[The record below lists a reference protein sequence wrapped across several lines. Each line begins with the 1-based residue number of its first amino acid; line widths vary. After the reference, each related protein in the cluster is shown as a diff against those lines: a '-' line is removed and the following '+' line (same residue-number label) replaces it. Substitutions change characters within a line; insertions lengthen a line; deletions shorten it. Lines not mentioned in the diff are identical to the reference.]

1 MNLQP
6 DARRALGAGLVVIAL
21 VAFSNSSAHI
31 SDVGQQAAVAAVS
44 STDTLTQLNQSL
56 ISANKD
62 KGVLKEGELLEKAVH
77 RKALMEIL
85 AKENPAHFLRY
96 VLNASQISSLPKSVT
111 ATVEKRISTEG
122 VIDTYIIDD
131 FEHPEK
137 SHYEY
142 YFKRGANVK
151 SLYLV
156 GDLLVRSNTQ
166 ALITGYEGDTYVV
179 ADNTKGNVTIKAN
192 KDIDGGSNE
201 ALGVQNT
208 AVILVDFDDSGP
220 RPFTKEQAK
229 NIFFNAQFNKFMKEQ
244 SYNKVSFKGDVYG
257 WYRLSGPS
265 MSNGQHVIPVF
276 GNDNSQLNRIILE
289 NNIPIGNYGRVIIAI
304 NSDFTSSSQVGM
316 TMQYIGGREY
326 FFSSSWISLA
336 GFDILAPFPFTW
348 TDLDFLL
355 AHELGHALGL
365 MHANSWECG
374 TSPIP
379 TSGSNCEHREYGNF
393 FDTMGT
399 GGLSLHFNAYYKELL
414 GWLSP
419 SSVLTINQS
428 GAYTLKTLEG
438 YGGFRLAKIKMQGST
453 QTPYVLEFR
462 QGIGFDSIL
471 NLPAL
476 TSNKDG
482 LFIARTIDDV
492 FPTSR
497 LLDMQPN
504 FPSSDWDDINAV
516 TLNLGAAPF
525 VDRGLGIIIGPVTK
539 VANSGI
545 DFNVDIKEPICIYN
559 KPTVSNAYGNIVLAP
574 GGFTTFGIKIINN
587 NSFTCPPSDF
597 EVAAGFPANLWF
609 ADPNSIRQTRMINNQ
624 EDGYFSFPLQVPTM
638 TVPGQYTVSYLITDK
653 QSGLSATLTYPL
665 YIVPDPVITNV
676 TPMFGLPGTQV
687 TIQGRNFNSEGDVLF
702 VSNTVA
708 FSIKYYNAESNNIRF
723 NIPETFFCS
732 DTCSP
737 VPLRRYTV
745 TVYSNGVESN
755 PATFQVG
762 EILDLEPTMKVV
774 SASTTIEY
782 DSANKESAIVG
793 NFIVHVSAD
802 SEDLYIE
809 ETPFT
814 VAVNSTKNWSTSRTD
829 ATMLQLPAG
838 EQLEDGTYKIA
849 KNTSKTFTVQ
859 VKYLSKNLLP
869 GLYTIKLNGL
879 YMGDTLIEPTAPA
892 VTNTIGPIVGDIDKP
907 GEAGYAIPTI
917 NYFAGRASHRIY
929 PTFNDSGKIQSMQL
943 LNSSVCYP
951 ILFKVSTETRPQ
963 CTVKEYQKGE
973 TCYLYFQKRNLPQR
987 CVAKLEFARGPKDN
1001 PSIET
1006 HYYESYLPAGAV
1018 FGRGEQIREL
1028 SQQEVNAAFPNQ
1040 GGSVFDAF
1048 LGIFKLLTR

>member
-374 TSPIP
+374 
-379 TSGSNCEHREYGNF
+379 
-393 FDTMGT
+393 
-399 GGLSLHFNAYYKELL
+399 
-414 GWLSP
+414 
-419 SSVLTINQS
+419 
-428 GAYTLKTLEG
+428 
-438 YGGFRLAKIKMQGST
+438 
-453 QTPYVLEFR
+453 
-462 QGIGFDSIL
+462 
-471 NLPAL
+471 
-476 TSNKDG
+476 
-482 LFIARTIDDV
+482 
-492 FPTSR
+492 
-497 LLDMQPN
+497 
-504 FPSSDWDDINAV
+504 
-516 TLNLGAAPF
+516 
-525 VDRGLGIIIGPVTK
+525 
-539 VANSGI
+539 
-545 DFNVDIKEPICIYN
+545 
-559 KPTVSNAYGNIVLAP
+559 
-574 GGFTTFGIKIINN
+574 
-587 NSFTCPPSDF
+587 
-597 EVAAGFPANLWF
+597 
-609 ADPNSIRQTRMINNQ
+609 
-624 EDGYFSFPLQVPTM
+624 
-638 TVPGQYTVSYLITDK
+638 
-653 QSGLSATLTYPL
+653 
-665 YIVPDPVITNV
+665 
-676 TPMFGLPGTQV
+676 
-687 TIQGRNFNSEGDVLF
+687 
-702 VSNTVA
+702 
-708 FSIKYYNAESNNIRF
+708 
-723 NIPETFFCS
+723 
-732 DTCSP
+732 
-737 VPLRRYTV
+737 
-745 TVYSNGVESN
+745 
-755 PATFQVG
+755 
-762 EILDLEPTMKVV
+762 
-774 SASTTIEY
+774 
-782 DSANKESAIVG
+782 
-793 NFIVHVSAD
+793 
-802 SEDLYIE
+802 
-809 ETPFT
+809 
-814 VAVNSTKNWSTSRTD
+814 
-829 ATMLQLPAG
+829 
-838 EQLEDGTYKIA
+838 
-849 KNTSKTFTVQ
+849 
-859 VKYLSKNLLP
+859 
-869 GLYTIKLNGL
+869 
-879 YMGDTLIEPTAPA
+879 
-892 VTNTIGPIVGDIDKP
+892 
-907 GEAGYAIPTI
+907 
-917 NYFAGRASHRIY
+917 
-929 PTFNDSGKIQSMQL
+929 
-943 LNSSVCYP
+943 
-951 ILFKVSTETRPQ
+951 
-963 CTVKEYQKGE
+963 
-973 TCYLYFQKRNLPQR
+973 
-987 CVAKLEFARGPKDN
+987 
-1001 PSIET
+1001 
-1006 HYYESYLPAGAV
+1006 
-1018 FGRGEQIREL
+1018 
-1028 SQQEVNAAFPNQ
+1028 
-1040 GGSVFDAF
+1040 
-1048 LGIFKLLTR
+1048 